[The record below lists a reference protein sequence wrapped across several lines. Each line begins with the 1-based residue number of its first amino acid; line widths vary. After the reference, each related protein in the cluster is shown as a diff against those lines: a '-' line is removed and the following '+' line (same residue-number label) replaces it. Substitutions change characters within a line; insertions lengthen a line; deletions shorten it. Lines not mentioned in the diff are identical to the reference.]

1 MARSFGPQLKLGL
14 TPIAHPNGHPVTLTK
29 TPNPTIEVLV
39 FSLFPSLIRSICSL
53 RKNLCYIKARFQLRG
68 RIRTYQP
75 YPPDLS
81 LTGTLIGDQ
90 AALLVG
96 LKNRRLVAFQREEVV
111 NMPRSRRSSSSS
123 DSDYGAPIRI
133 TKTQVLPVARS
144 HSGRHRHHSPDT
156 VVVNANSFLQLPGQ
170 ARRARASST
179 SGQPAPVINN
189 FYADDRSRSHSRHRD
204 RPDSSGSSDY
214 HHSRSRHRHSSHLP
228 IDALVDLRLADLDR
242 EERER
247 EKAVKQAVRDAK
259 IREEEDKR
267 DRERIIFEA
276 KLKEAADKQKAEEKK
291 KEIIEKWQQEE
302 REKNEKKD
310 REKKEADEKYEEKL
324 KLDLLLADYTP
335 YEIEN
340 ILKKRKEK
348 EGHNRRAIERARPTF
363 IRVATKYLS
372 TATLDAYNLPWE
384 YDRVSTC
391 KIFRK
396 TQRTDK

>member
-1 MARSFGPQLKLGL
+1 M
-14 TPIAHPNGHPVTLTK
+14 
-29 TPNPTIEVLV
+29 
-39 FSLFPSLIRSICSL
+39 
-53 RKNLCYIKARFQLRG
+53 
-68 RIRTYQP
+68 
-75 YPPDLS
+75 
-81 LTGTLIGDQ
+81 
-90 AALLVG
+90 
-96 LKNRRLVAFQREEVV
+96 
-111 NMPRSRRSSSSS
+111 
-123 DSDYGAPIRI
+123 
-133 TKTQVLPVARS
+133 
-144 HSGRHRHHSPDT
+144 
-156 VVVNANSFLQLPGQ
+156 
-170 ARRARASST
+170 
-179 SGQPAPVINN
+179 
-189 FYADDRSRSHSRHRD
+189 
-204 RPDSSGSSDY
+204 
-214 HHSRSRHRHSSHLP
+214 P